1 MSLTRRLLLG
11 STVLIVVLV
20 TAIVT
25 IAGSRLRQQLQ
36 AEAVSD
42 LTRSARLVAVLWSP
56 GLDADSLADAAGAA
70 LDRRVTLIGTDGV
83 VRGDSKFTPAELHGL
98 ENHSTRPE
106 VVAAR
111 RDGAGSA
118 YRQSASAGDEE
129 LYVAVRHP
137 MGFVR
142 VSISLDTLHDI
153 VGAAQRDVVVA
164 GALALLGALLLA
176 ALFARSVSRPVVALR
191 DVSRAVADGDLT
203 RRPSLNAPGEIGDL
217 SAAVH
222 RMTEQL
228 AGRLAA
234 LQTEQ
239 GLMRATIEAL
249 DEGIMVVDAR
259 NQVVRLN
266 GSARRLLGVADAV
279 PFAADRLPPGRTLRE
294 TLRVAM
300 AGGAPD
306 TAELELDGRILAI
319 VGRPLAG
326 GGAVL
331 ALQDLTARRRL
342 ETVRREFVA
351 NASHELKTPLTV
363 VSGFAET
370 LVDPGLAVEDRQ
382 RFAAM
387 IRTNA
392 QRMQRIVD
400 DLLDLSRYES
410 GSWRPEPRRLD
421 VRQTAADVLGSVDR
435 AATAKHL
442 AVSRD
447 IPEDAAF
454 VRADSVALRQILT
467 NLMENAVRYTPAG
480 AVTLFAAREPT
491 GVRVGVRDTGI
502 GIAPEHLGRIFER
515 FYRVDAARSREEG
528 GTGLGLAIVKHLAE
542 AHGGSVRAESVPG
555 QGSTISVFFPDDVN
569 GRSP

>member
-11 STVLIVVLV
+11 STVVIVVLV

-25 IAGSRLRQQLQ
+25 IAGSRLRSRLR
-36 AEAVSD
+36 AETVAD
-42 LTRSARLVAVLWSP
+42 LTRSARTVALLWQP
-56 GLDADSLADAAGAA
+56 GRDADSLADAAGAA
-70 LDRRVTLIGTDGV
+70 LGRRVTLVGRDGI
-83 VRGDSKFTPAELHGL
+83 VRGDSKFPQAALRRL
-98 ENHSTRPE
+98 ENHATRPE
-106 VVAAR
+106 VVAAM
-111 RDGAGSA
+111 DSGVGVA
-118 YRQSASAGDEE
+118 YRQSASAGDDEV
-129 LYVAVRHP
+129 YVAVRHP
-137 MGFVR
+137 LGYVR
-142 VSISLDTLHDI
+142 VAIGLDSLND
-153 VGAAQRDVVVA
+153 VVAGAQRDVIAA
-164 GALALLGALLLA
+164 GALALLGAFLLA
-176 ALFARSVSRPVVALR
+176 ALFARSVSRPVIELRNVA
-191 DVSRAVADGDLT
+191 RAVADGDLT

-234 LQTEQ
+234 LQAEEA
-239 GLMRATIEAL
+239 LMHATIDAL
-249 DEGIMVVDAR
+249 DEGIVVVNGR
-259 NQVVRLN
+259 YQVVRLN
-266 GSARRLLGVADAV
+266 SSARRLLAVPDAV

-294 TLRVAM
+294 TLRAAA
-300 AGGAPD
+300 AGESPD
-306 TAELELDGRILAI
+306 PAEMDLDGRILAL
-319 VGRPLAG
+319 VGRPLPN

-370 LVDPGLAVEDRQ
+370 LVDPDLSRDDRQ

-387 IRTNA
+387 IRANA

-410 GSWRPEPRRLD
+410 GSWKPEPRRVD
-421 VRQTAADVLGSVDR
+421 IRQTATDVAGSLDR
-435 AATAKHL
+435 AARAKGL
-442 AVSRD
+442 ALSRE
-447 IPEDAAF
+447 IPDDAAF
-454 VRADSVALRQILT
+454 VRADAVALRQILS
-467 NLMENAVRYTPAG
+467 NLMENAVRYTNAG
-480 AVTLFAAREPT
+480 SVTLFASREEG
-491 GVRVGVRDTGI
+491 GVRVGVSDTGI

-555 QGSTISVFFPDDVN
+555 QGSTISVLFPDEPG
-569 GRSP
+569 GRAG

>member
-1 MSLTRRLLLG
+1 MV
-11 STVLIVVLV
+11 TVILV

-25 IAGSRLRQQLQ
+25 VAGTRLRQRLQ
-36 AEAVSD
+36 AETVSD
-42 LTRSARLVAVLWSP
+42 LTRSARLVAVLWRP
-56 GLDADSLADAAGAA
+56 GQNADSLAHAAGAA
-70 LDRRVTLIGTDGV
+70 LDRRVTLIGADGR
-83 VRGDSKFTPAELHGL
+83 VRGDSKFTPAEVLGL
-98 ENHSTRPE
+98 ENHATRPE

-111 RDGAGSA
+111 RDGVGSS
-118 YRQSASAGDEE
+118 YRQSVSEGDDE
-129 LYVAVRHP
+129 LYAAVRHP
-137 MGFVR
+137 LGFVR
-142 VSISLDTLHDI
+142 VSISLDTLRDV
-153 VGAAQRDVVVA
+153 VGAAQRDVLLA
-164 GALALLGALLLA
+164 GLLGLLGAFALA

-191 DVSRAVADGDLT
+191 GVARAVADGDLT

-217 SAAVH
+217 AAAVH

-234 LQTEQ
+234 LQTEEA
-239 GLMRATIEAL
+239 LMRATVEAL
-249 DEGIMVVDAR
+249 DEGIMVVGAR

-266 GSARRLLGVADAV
+266 ASARRLLGVADAV
-279 PFAADRLPPGRTLRE
+279 PFPADRLPPGRALRE
-294 TLRVAM
+294 TLRAAM
-300 AGGAPD
+300 AGEAPD
-306 TAELELDGRILAI
+306 PAEWELEGRILAV

-370 LVDPGLAVEDRQ
+370 LVDPGLAPEDRQ

-387 IRTNA
+387 IRANA

-421 VRQTAADVLGSVDR
+421 IRQAASDVLGSVDR

-442 AVSRD
+442 TVTRD
-447 IPEDAAF
+447 IPDDAAF
-454 VRADSVALRQILT
+454 VRADPVALRQILA

-480 AVTLFAAREPT
+480 AVTLFAAREGG
-491 GVRVGVRDTGI
+491 GVRIGVRDTGI
-502 GIAPEHLGRIFER
+502 GIAPDHLGRIFER

-542 AHGGSVRAESVPG
+542 AHGGAVRAESVPG
-555 QGSTISVFFPDDVN
+555 QGSTISVFFPDDGD
-569 GRSP
+569 GRSA